1 MQEEL
6 SAGKETSRIN
16 DAELSQ
22 PLCTALQ
29 IGLVNLLAGWGVH
42 PSAVVGHS
50 SGEIAAAYASKAI
63 SAESAI
69 AIAYYRGMVTK
80 TKSRTGVMAAV
91 GLGRKEMAGVL
102 VEGVV
107 IACENS
113 PKSVTLSGDADKLD
127 EVIKS
132 LKQEQPD
139 VFCRLLRVEMAY
151 HSREYFFGRGF
162 REALQTNGK
171 IDHMAEFGEQYE
183 SLMEPHVHSDAPT
196 AKFHSSVHG
205 KVVADAGRLNADYW
219 RANMEKPVL
228 FYTAINS
235 ILSSTQGEPNIFLEL
250 GPHPALAGPLRQIF
264 QEKQPTPT
272 PTYISSLARNEDQV
286 HSILSTAGQLFQ
298 QGLAVDFNAING
310 PGKVLS
316 NLPSYPW
323 QHDTSYWKESR
334 VTRNW
339 RLRAYPHHELLGSRM
354 LESSDLEPSWRNVL
368 HLDSVPWLRDHKI
381 VEDIVFPAAGYIA
394 AVGEAIRQTTGSK
407 DYSIRRLVVKSAFVL
422 QEGQAPEVITSL
434 KPIALTDSL
443 ESEWFDFTIASYDG
457 AKWTKHCTGQA
468 RGGSSQPE
476 IVRNVVVHP
485 RAVQSSVWY
494 PAMKKIGLNYGA
506 RFQCLQDITAHPIQ
520 PVASANVQDN
530 LEWHESVY
538 ATHPTVID
546 QTLQLFTV
554 AMSNGL
560 ARRLDKLAIP
570 AVIGELYIGE
580 SGPSIDMEVEARVT
594 PKGAIHGSAF
604 AVSNGNLVLS
614 LTESTFNPL
623 ETDSASS
630 EKLDNLA
637 AVRLEW
643 KPDIDFVPAT
653 DLIRSRGNKDE
664 AILLVEKVAVL
675 CMIETAARIAS
686 LNIASGHLQKF
697 RSWLDMEVTR
707 MADGQYDIVPEAK
720 AWVALP
726 SEERIQLLEQ
736 ALVDASANEDSAPV
750 ASVIQSILDNCDGIF
765 HDRVSGIELL
775 LPNNGLA
782 SIYTFY
788 QDMVDF
794 SDFFELLGHS
804 QPTMRVLEIGAGT
817 GGTTSW
823 ILKALQSAEGVRLF
837 SKYHYT
843 DISAGFFPT
852 AKEKFKD
859 FTGIEYSVLD
869 VSKDVVEQGFELETY
884 DIVVASN
891 VLHATPSLHGT
902 LTNVKKLL
910 APGGRLFLQ
919 ELCPNLRWTNYIMG
933 ILPGWWLGEADHRP
947 YEPFVSPSRW
957 DEELC
962 AAGFSGVD
970 SVVYDNAEPLQINAN
985 MVTMAVQT
993 ELQPKKEISLMYH
1006 AEKSPGAHEVANHFI
1021 EQDFA
1026 VTWQTLDQKPDDDQ
1040 TIVVLL
1046 DLDGPFLH
1054 DMSPEK
1060 WSAIQNFFSHC
1071 STHSNH
1077 IIWVTQS
1084 GQVSCSDPSYG
1095 LLPGFA
1101 RTLRS
1106 ELSLD
1111 LATFEIDNFR
1121 TDAWKALVELSKGF
1135 QHRRKKE
1142 TLNPEYEYA
1151 FFDGKIH
1158 TSRFHWI
1165 STAENDVT
1173 EVLNPEARL
1182 EIGKYGLLG
1191 SLAWKIV
1198 DDKETLHNEEVE
1210 VQIRSV
1216 GLNFKDVLV
1225 SMGIVDGPKNRLG
1238 LEGAGVITRTAPGV
1252 DHLRVGDRVFVCD
1265 LGCLSTKIVTSAQ
1278 LCARIPDSL
1287 SFEDA
1292 ATMPCVYSTVI
1303 HSLVNVGG
1311 LESGQL
1317 YTTVGSE
1324 EKVQYLID
1332 TFRIP
1337 RNRIFDSRST
1347 SFLPNLMRERNGRG
1361 VDLVLNSLSGELLHA
1376 SWKCV
1381 APFGKMLEIGKRDF
1395 IGHAQLNMDIF
1406 EANRSFLG
1414 IDLAQLTLERPRVCQ
1429 RLLEQCLAYYRQGGI
1444 EPVRPVKVFDAAQ
1457 VVDAFRYMQK
1467 GQHIGKIVINMPRS
1481 AQELQAQPQYQE
1493 TRFSADTS
1501 YLLVG
1506 GLGGLGRAVSTWMV
1520 EQGARHLVYLSRS
1533 AGSTPED
1540 TAFFKELEAQGCKAI
1555 AISGSVYSE
1564 EDVKRAIA
1572 QAERPIAGVIQLS
1585 MVLKDQ
1591 NFLKMTHEE
1600 WETPLSSKVHGT
1612 WTLHN
1617 AFQDTELDF
1626 FLLFSSLSGIVGQW
1640 GQSNYAAANTFLDAF
1655 VQYRHSLGLPASV
1668 IDVGVMEDVGYVS
1681 QNAAVLEMF
1690 RAYSMHGL
1698 KESDLLRAI
1707 EIAIKRSMPGPPT
1720 QGTYC
1725 NVGQLT
1731 TGLAS
1736 AKSII
1741 DPSNRAV
1748 WKHDVRMALYRN
1760 REPEKQS
1767 SFSTA
1772 SEGLKDFL
1780 ASVASTPAILDEKE
1794 NVDFLTQEIGKRIR
1808 SFMIQSDDQVDIKMS
1823 LSDMGVDSLVSIE
1836 IRNWWRMG
1844 LGLEISVLEIMSAG
1858 SIERLGTVAVDGLRV
1873 KYGPKEGP
1881 HPGLAMKAP

>member
-1 MQEEL
+1 
-6 SAGKETSRIN
+6 
-16 DAELSQ
+16 
-22 PLCTALQ
+22 
-29 IGLVNLLAGWGVH
+29 
-42 PSAVVGHS
+42 
-50 SGEIAAAYASKAI
+50 
-63 SAESAI
+63 
-69 AIAYYRGMVTK
+69 
-80 TKSRTGVMAAV
+80 MAAV
-91 GLGRKEMAGVL
+91 GLGRKEIARLL
-102 VEGVV
+102 VDGVV

-113 PKSVTLSGDADKLD
+113 SKSVTLSGDADKVD
-127 EVIKS
+127 EVIER

-151 HSREYFFGRGF
+151 HSR
-162 REALQTNGK
+162 
-171 IDHMAEFGEQYE
+171 DD
-183 SLMEPHVHSDAPT
+183 SPT

-205 KVVADAGRLNADYW
+205 KVVADAGKLDADYW
-219 RANMEKPVL
+219 RANMENPVL

-264 QEKQPTPT
+264 QEKQPRSA

-286 HSILSTAGQLFQ
+286 HSILSTVGQLFQ
-298 QGLAVDFNAING
+298 QGLAIDFNAING
-310 PGKVLS
+310 PGTVLT

-339 RLRAYPHHELLGSRM
+339 RLRSFPHHELLGSRI
-354 LESSDLEPSWRNVL
+354 LESSDMEPSWRNVL

-381 VEDIVFPAAGYIA
+381 VEDIVFPAAGYMASI
-394 AVGEAIRQTTGSK
+394 GEAIRQTTGSK
-407 DYSIRRLVVKSAFVL
+407 VYGIRRLVVKSAFVL
-422 QEGQAPEVITSL
+422 QEGQAPEVVTTL
-434 KPIALTDSL
+434 KPVALTDSL
-443 ESEWFDFTIASYDG
+443 ESEWFEFTIVSYDG
-457 AKWTKHCTGQA
+457 AKWTKHCTGEA
-468 RGGSSQPE
+468 RGGSSQPNFARE
-476 IVRNVVVHP
+476 VAVHP
-485 RAVQSSVWY
+485 RRVESSVWY
-494 PAMKKIGLNYGA
+494 PAMKKIGLNYGP
-506 RFQCLQDITAHPIQ
+506 RFQCLQDITAHPVQ
-520 PVASANVQDN
+520 PVARANVQDN
-530 LEWHESVY
+530 QEWHESVY

-546 QTLQLFTV
+546 QILQLFTV
-554 AMSNGL
+554 ATSNGL
-560 ARRLDKLAIP
+560 ARRLHKLAIP

-580 SGPSIDMEVEARVT
+580 SGPSIDMEVEARMT
-594 PKGAIHGSAF
+594 SKGAIHGSAF
-604 AVSNGNLVLS
+604 ATSDGKLVLS

-623 ETDSASS
+623 ETDSVDFG
-630 EKLDNLA
+630 KLDNLA

-643 KPDIDFVPAT
+643 KPDVDFVPAT
-653 DLIRSRGNKDE
+653 DLIRPRGNKDE
-664 AILLVEKVAVL
+664 ATLLVEKVAVL
-675 CMIETAARIAS
+675 CMIETATRIAS
-686 LNIASGHLQKF
+686 LNIASEHLQKF
-697 RSWLDMEVTR
+697 RSWLNMEVTR
-707 MADGQYDIVPEAK
+707 MADGQYNIFPEAK

-726 SEERIQLLEQ
+726 SEERIKLLEMIR
-736 ALVDASANEDSAPV
+736 ADASAREASSPV
-750 ASVIQSILDNCDGIF
+750 ASVIQSILDNCDGVF
-765 HDRVSGIELL
+765 HDRISGIELL

-794 SDFFELLGHS
+794 SEFFELLGHW
-804 QPTMRVLEIGAGT
+804 QPTMRVLEVGAGT

-837 SKYHYT
+837 SNYQYT

-852 AKEKFKD
+852 AKEKFKE
-859 FTGIEYSVLD
+859 FAGIEYSVLD
-869 VSKDVVEQGFELETY
+869 ISKDVVEQGFEPETY
-884 DIVVASN
+884 DIVIASN
-891 VLHATPSLHGT
+891 VLHATPRLHDT
-902 LTNVKKLL
+902 LTNVRKLL
-910 APGGRLFLQ
+910 TPGGRLFLQ
-919 ELCPNLRWTNYIMG
+919 ELCPNLRWTNFIMG
-933 ILPGWWLGEADHRP
+933 ILPGWWLGEADRRP
-947 YEPFVSPSRW
+947 HEPFVSPSRW
-957 DEELC
+957 DEELR
-962 AAGFSGVD
+962 AAGFSGLD
-970 SVVYDNAEPLQINAN
+970 SVVYDNAAPLQINAN
-985 MVTMAVQT
+985 IVSRAVQT
-993 ELQPKKEISLMYH
+993 DVRPKKEISLIYH
-1006 AEKSPGAHEVANHFI
+1006 AEKSPGAQEVADQFI
-1021 EQDFA
+1021 KQDFA
-1026 VTWQTLDQKPDDDQ
+1026 VNWQTLDQEPNDDQ
-1040 TIVVLL
+1040 MIIILL

-1054 DMSPEK
+1054 DMGAET
-1060 WSAIQNFFSHC
+1060 WSTIQKFFSHC

-1084 GQVSCSDPSYG
+1084 SQVSCSDPSYG
-1095 LLPGFA
+1095 LLAGFA

-1111 LATFEIDNFR
+1111 FATFEIDKFGM
-1121 TDAWKALVELSKGF
+1121 DAWKALCELSKGF
-1135 QHRRKKE
+1135 EQRRKKE
-1142 TLNPEYEYA
+1142 TLSPEYEYV
-1151 FFDGKIH
+1151 FFDGKINI
-1158 TSRFHWI
+1158 SRFHWI
-1165 STAENDVT
+1165 STAEND
-1173 EVLNPEARL
+1173 EAEAMNPEAQL

-1191 SLAWKIV
+1191 SLAWKIFDV
-1198 DDKETLHNEEVE
+1198 TETLHDEEVE

-1225 SMGIVDGPKNRLG
+1225 SMGIVDGPKDRLG

-1252 DHLRVGDRVFVCD
+1252 DHLRVGDRVFICD
-1265 LGCLSTKIVTSAQ
+1265 LGCLSTKMVTSAQ
-1278 LCARIPDSL
+1278 LC
-1287 SFEDA
+1287 
-1292 ATMPCVYSTVI
+1292 
-1303 HSLVNVGG
+1303 
-1311 LESGQL
+1311 
-1317 YTTVGSE
+1317 SE

-1347 SFLPNLMRERNGRG
+1347 SFLPNLMRETDGRG

-1395 IGHAQLNMDIF
+1395 IGHAQLSMDIF
-1406 EANRSFLG
+1406 EANRTFVG
-1414 IDLAQLTLERPRVCQ
+1414 IDLAQLTLERPRACQ

-1444 EPVRPVKVFDAAQ
+1444 EPVRPVKVFEAAQ

-1467 GQHIGKIVINMPRS
+1467 GQHIGKIVINMPKS
-1481 AQELQAQPQYQE
+1481 VQQLQAQPQYQE
-1493 TRFSADTS
+1493 TRFSADAS
-1501 YLLVG
+1501 YFLVG

-1540 TAFFKELEAQGCKAI
+1540 TAFFEELEAQGCKTI
-1555 AISGSVYSE
+1555 AISGSVTSAA
-1564 EDVKRAIA
+1564 DVKRAIA
-1572 QAERPIAGVIQLS
+1572 QAEKPIAGVIQLS

-1591 NFLKMTHEE
+1591 NFLQMTHEE

-1617 AFQDTELDF
+1617 AFQDTELEF
-1626 FLLFSSLSGIVGQW
+1626 FLLFSSLSGMVGQW

-1681 QNAAVLEMF
+1681 QNPAVLEMF
-1690 RAYSMHGL
+1690 RAYNMHGL
-1698 KESDLLRAI
+1698 KETDLLRAI
-1707 EIAIKRSMPGPPT
+1707 EIAIKRSIPRPPT
-1720 QGTYC
+1720 KGRYC
-1725 NVGQLT
+1725 NLSQLT
-1731 TGLAS
+1731 IGLAS
-1736 AKSII
+1736 AKSIV

-1767 SFSTA
+1767 SPNTA

-1780 ASVASTPAILDEKE
+1780 ASVSSTPAILEEKE

-1808 SFMIQSDDQVDIKMS
+1808 SFMIQSDDQIDIKMS

-1858 SIERLGTVAVDGLRV
+1858 SIERLGAVAVDGLRA